1 MMDHLLLLWIAAS
14 EKVDPGTIGL
24 DPVRNANSAIEGLL
38 NAVYAGAGMLCVV
51 IIVIAGHL
59 YTTSSGDAGNLKR
72 AKEAIL
78 GSVTGLVVVI
88 MAFVITQFI
97 LGRF

>member
-1 MMDHLLLLWIAAS
+1 MDRLLLLWIAAS
-14 EKVDPGTIGL
+14 DKIDPNSIGL
-24 DPVRNANSAIEGLL
+24 DPVRNANNAIEGLL

-59 YTTSSGDAGNLKR
+59 YTTSSGDSANLKR
-72 AKEAIL
+72 AKEAIF
-78 GSVTGLVVVI
+78 GSLTGLVVII

>member
-1 MMDHLLLLWIAAS
+1 MDQLFLFLMAAS
-14 EKVDPGTIGL
+14 AKIDPNAIGI
-24 DPVRNANSAIEGLL
+24 DPVKNADNAIAGLL
-38 NAVYAGAGMLCVV
+38 NAVYAGAGMVCVI

-59 YTTSSGDAGNLKR
+59 YTTSSGDQANLKR

-78 GSVTGLVVVI
+78 GSVTGLVVII
-88 MAFVITQFI
+88 MAFTITQFV

>member
-1 MMDHLLLLWIAAS
+1 MDRFLLLWIAAS
-14 EKVDPGTIGL
+14 DKIDPNSIGL
-24 DPVRNANSAIEGLL
+24 DPVRNANNAIEGLL

-59 YTTSSGDAGNLKR
+59 YTTSSGDAANLKR

-78 GSVTGLVVVI
+78 GSLTGLVVII

>member
-1 MMDHLLLLWIAAS
+1 MLFYMAAS
-14 EKVDPGTIGL
+14 EKIDPNSIGI
-24 DPVRNANSAIEGLL
+24 DPVTNADAAIEGLL

-59 YTTSSGDAGNLKR
+59 YTTSSGDASNLKR

-78 GSVTGLVVVI
+78 GSIIGLIVII
-88 MAFVITQFI
+88 MAFVITQFV

>member
-1 MMDHLLLLWIAAS
+1 MDHVFLFLMAAS
-14 EKVDPGTIGL
+14 EKIDPSSVGL
-24 DPVRNANSAIEGLL
+24 DPVKNADGAVAGLL
-38 NAVYAGAGMLCVV
+38 SAVYAGAGMLCVV

-59 YTTSSGDAGNLKR
+59 YTTSSGDQANLKR

-78 GSVTGLVVVI
+78 GSITGLVVVI
-88 MAFVITQFI
+88 MAFVITQFV

>member
-1 MMDHLLLLWIAAS
+1 MDKFYLFLMAAS
-14 EKVDPGTIGL
+14 DKIDPNSIGI
-24 DPVRNANSAIEGLL
+24 DPVTNADTAIEGLL

-59 YTTSSGDAGNLKR
+59 YTTSSGDSSNLKK

-78 GSVTGLVVVI
+78 GSITGLIVII